1 MVVLYYHL
9 SLLPII
15 YKGVPM
21 KLFLKLSLIFS
32 LLTLALHAEREKVNL
47 SMVIS
52 GGVSLGA
59 YESGYNWAMIKM
71 LNKVRENGKLVKP
84 DLRSVA
90 GASAGSI
97 NALLSA
103 MYWCQE
109 DSIPLTEDIK
119 LLNDVDN
126 NLFYETWVNLGIEDL
141 LIKGEDPENKSTLF
155 TRKGLEGKA
164 AKIIEHLEKPIYR
177 KNCEVP
183 IGVSVTKATPI
194 VETVQ
199 GIKIKNQH
207 FSIPLT
213 LKEKNGKA
221 IVTNRSMPPS
231 TDFYISIPGIKK
243 DKSKLIDVLFA
254 SAAFPGAFQ
263 QVKLKYTYKDK
274 TKSHYFID
282 GGAYDNIPL
291 QLAIELDKNASHFV
305 FIDPSN
311 MRKEL
316 IKEEEEEEEEIPL
329 GFITTNAIP
338 LLNSLEIFQS
348 MKLYQAINQYIRND
362 SSKTLILSSRFH
374 PLTGGYL
381 SHFAAFLDKNFRM
394 YDYYVGVYDAV
405 YHLAASFKTKS
416 QYAHISQIELM
427 NELKTRLG
435 LDKSP
440 EALAAYTL
448 FLNTEFNHIKPKKT
462 DRYSA
467 IYNSFNTKKPDAK
480 RYNNAEFKTFLTK
493 LDMRYLDQY
502 KKSFLSYAKKD
513 VDHWY
518 KRPLRSVVNRIAT
531 LENDRAE
538 VYEDHESIAKGTSI
552 AAWAGSTFV
561 KEKNGFDFLPLNV
574 PQDEGKEGLR
584 TTLRLLP
591 GEIATDMNNG
601 GFSLGYTALYYKNM
615 DILNGFE
622 GKASYIVGDDT
633 SNFVRVDLNAFKE
646 YDDFMKFGAGV
657 SFFGD
662 MEGSFYK
669 RDSAYGLN
677 TYIDIVDIFRLTYVY
692 RDGDYAKNNYFYFGI
707 ENIPSLIYWLN
718 R

>member
-1 MVVLYYHL
+1 
-9 SLLPII
+9 
-15 YKGVPM
+15 M

-32 LLTLALHAEREKVNL
+32 ILTLSLHAQREKVNL
-47 SMVIS
+47 SLVIS

-59 YESGYNWAMIKM
+59 YEAGYNWAMIKM
-71 LNKVRENGKLVKP
+71 LNKVRKNGKLVEP

-109 DSIPLTEDIK
+109 DSIPLIEDDK

-126 NLFYETWVNLGIEDL
+126 NLFYETWVELGIEDL
-141 LIKGEDPENKSTLF
+141 LIKGEDSENNSTLF
-155 TRKGLEGKA
+155 TRKGLEEKA
-164 AKIIEHLEKPIYR
+164 KKIIEHLNENIYR

-183 IGVSVTKATPI
+183 LGVSVTKVTPI
-194 VETVQ
+194 IEEVS

-213 LKEKNGKA
+213 FKEKNGKA

-231 TDFYISIPGIKK
+231 TDFYISIPGIEK

-263 QVKLKYTYKDK
+263 QVKLKYTYKGK
-274 TKSHYFID
+274 TSSHYFID

-291 QLAIELDKNASHFV
+291 QLAIELDKKASHFL

-311 MRKEL
+311 MRKEV
-316 IKEEEEEEEEIPL
+316 IEENNEEEEEIPL

-394 YDYYVGVYDAV
+394 YDYYVGVYDAI

-427 NELKTRLG
+427 NELKIRLG
-435 LDKSP
+435 LDKNP

-448 FLNTEFNHIKPKKT
+448 FLNTEFYHKTPKTT

-467 IYNSFNTKKPDAK
+467 IYNAFNTKKLDAK
-480 RYNNAEFKTFLTK
+480 RYGNKEFKTFLTK

-502 KKSFLSYAKKD
+502 EKSFLSYAKKD
-513 VDHWY
+513 IDNWY
-518 KRPLRSVVNRIAT
+518 KRPLRSVINRITT
-531 LENDRAE
+531 LENDRAD
-538 VYEDHESIAKGTSI
+538 VYEEHKPIAKVASI
-552 AAWAGSTFV
+552 AAWTGSTFV

-574 PQDEGKEGLR
+574 PQDEGQEGLR
-584 TTLRLLP
+584 TVLRFLP
-591 GEIATDMNNG
+591 GEVASDLKNG
-601 GFSLGYTALYYKNM
+601 GVSFGYSALYYSNM
-615 DILNGFE
+615 EILNGFE
-622 GKASYIVGDDT
+622 AKASYVIGDDI
-633 SNFVRVDLNAFKE
+633 SDFVRVDLNTFKE
-646 YDDFMKFGAGV
+646 YDDFIKFGVGA

-662 MEGSFYK
+662 MEGSFYN

-677 TYIDIVDIFRLTYVY
+677 TYVDVLDIFRLTYVHRY
-692 RDGDYAKNNYFYFGI
+692 GDVDNNDYIYFGV

>member
-1 MVVLYYHL
+1 
-9 SLLPII
+9 
-15 YKGVPM
+15 
-21 KLFLKLSLIFS
+21 
-32 LLTLALHAEREKVNL
+32 
-47 SMVIS
+47 MVIS

-97 NALLSA
+97 NALLTA
-103 MYWCQE
+103 IYWCQE
-109 DSIPLTEDIK
+109 DSVPLTENTE

-126 NLFYETWVNLGIEDL
+126 NLFYETWVNLGIDDL
-141 LIKGEDPENKSTLF
+141 VIKGEDPDNKSTLF
-155 TRKGLEGKA
+155 TRKGLEEKA
-164 AKIIEHLEKPIYR
+164 AKIIKQLEKPIYR

-221 IVTNRSMPPS
+221 IVTNKSMPPS
-231 TDFYISIPGIKK
+231 TDFYISIPGIEK

-254 SAAFPGAFQ
+254 SSAFPGAFQ
-263 QVKLKYTYKDK
+263 QVKLKYTYKNK
-274 TKSHYFID
+274 TRSHYFID

-291 QLAIELDKNASHFV
+291 QLAIELDKEASHFV

-311 MRKEL
+311 MRKEP
-316 IKEEEEEEEEIPL
+316 IKADEEEEEQIPI

-362 SSKTLILSSRFH
+362 SSRTLILSSRFH

-394 YDYYVGVYDAV
+394 YDYYVGVYDAI
-405 YHLAASFKTKS
+405 YHLATSFKTRS
-416 QYAHISQIELM
+416 QYGHLSQIELM
-427 NELKTRLG
+427 DQLKTRLG
-435 LDKSP
+435 LDEKP

-448 FLNTEFNHIKPKKT
+448 FLNTEFSHIAPKTT
-462 DRYSA
+462 DRYTA

-480 RYNNAEFKTFLTK
+480 RYTNAEFKTFLSK

-502 KKSFLSYAKKD
+502 DNSFLSYAKKD

-518 KRPLRSVVNRIAT
+518 KRPLRSVINRITT

-538 VYEDHESIAKGTSI
+538 VYENHESIAKVTSI
-552 AAWAGSTFV
+552 SAWAGSTFI
-561 KEKNGFDFLPLNV
+561 KEKDGFQFLPLNV
-574 PQDEGKEGLR
+574 PQDEGKKGLR
-584 TTLRLLP
+584 TALRLLP
-591 GEIATDMNNG
+591 GEFATDLKNG
-601 GFSLGYTALYYKNM
+601 GFSLGYTALYYKDM

-622 GKASYIVGDDT
+622 AKASYIQ
-633 SNFVRVDLNAFKE
+633 SNNISDFVRMDIDTFKE

-662 MEGSFYK
+662 VEGSFYK
-669 RDSAYGLN
+669 RDSAYGFN
-677 TYIDIVDIFRLTYVY
+677 TYVDIMDIFRLTYV
-692 RDGDYAKNNYFYFGI
+692 RRHGDDIDNNDYVYFGI
-707 ENIPSLIYWLN
+707 ENIPSLLYWLN

>member
-1 MVVLYYHL
+1 M
-9 SLLPII
+9 
-15 YKGVPM
+15 PM

-32 LLTLALHAEREKVNL
+32 ILTLTLHAEREKVNL
-47 SMVIS
+47 SLVIS

-59 YESGYNWAMIKM
+59 YEAGYNWAMIKM
-71 LNKVRENGKLVKP
+71 LNKVRKNGKLVEP

-103 MYWCQE
+103 MYWCQK
-109 DSIPLTEDIK
+109 DSIPLIEDDK

-126 NLFYETWVNLGIEDL
+126 NLFYETWVELGIEDL
-141 LIKGEDPENKSTLF
+141 LIKGEDSENNSTLF
-155 TRKGLEGKA
+155 TRKGLEEKA
-164 AKIIEHLEKPIYR
+164 KKIIEHLNENIYR

-183 IGVSVTKATPI
+183 LGVSVTKVTPI
-194 VETVQ
+194 IEEVS

-213 LKEKNGKA
+213 FKEKNGKA

-231 TDFYISIPGIKK
+231 TDFYISIPGIEK

-263 QVKLKYTYKDK
+263 QVKLKYTYKGK

-291 QLAIELDKNASHFV
+291 QLAIELDKKASHFV

-311 MRKEL
+311 MRKEV
-316 IKEEEEEEEEIPL
+316 IEENNEEEEEIPL

-394 YDYYVGVYDAV
+394 YDYYVGVYDAI

-435 LDKSP
+435 LDKNP

-448 FLNTEFNHIKPKKT
+448 FLNTEFYHKTPKTT

-467 IYNSFNTKKPDAK
+467 IYNAFNTKKLDAK
-480 RYNNAEFKTFLTK
+480 RYGNKEFKTFLTK

-502 KKSFLSYAKKD
+502 EKSFLSYAKKD
-513 VDHWY
+513 VDNWY
-518 KRPLRSVVNRIAT
+518 KRPLRCVINRITT
-531 LENDRAE
+531 LENDRAD
-538 VYEDHESIAKGTSI
+538 VYEEHKPIAKVASI
-552 AAWAGSTFV
+552 AAWTGSTFV

-574 PQDEGKEGLR
+574 PQDEGQEGLR
-584 TTLRLLP
+584 TVLRFLP
-591 GEIATDMNNG
+591 GEVASDLKNG
-601 GFSLGYTALYYKNM
+601 GVSFGYSALYYSNM
-615 DILNGFE
+615 EILNGFE
-622 GKASYIVGDDT
+622 AKASYVIGDDI
-633 SNFVRVDLNAFKE
+633 SDFVRVDLNTFKE
-646 YDDFMKFGAGV
+646 YDDFIKFGVGA

-662 MEGSFYK
+662 MERSFYN

-677 TYIDIVDIFRLTYVY
+677 TYVDVLDIFRLTYVHRY
-692 RDGDYAKNNYFYFGI
+692 GDVDNNDYIYFGV

>member
-1 MVVLYYHL
+1 MAVYTAITTLH
-9 SLLPII
+9 SFQ
-15 YKGVPM
+15 GNSM
-21 KLFLKLSLIFS
+21 KLILKLSLLLF
-32 LLTLALHAEREKVNL
+32 LLTLNIHAEREKVNL

-71 LNKVRENGKLVKP
+71 LNKVRVDGKFVEP

-103 MYWCQE
+103 MYWCQKE
-109 DSIPLTEDIK
+109 SAPL
-119 LLNDVDN
+119 NNVDD

-141 LIKGEDPENKSTLF
+141 TIKGEDLENKSTLF

-164 AKIIEHLEKPIYR
+164 AKIKEHLEKPIYR

-183 IGVSVTKATPI
+183 IGVSVTKATPVI
-194 VETVQ
+194 ETIQ

-207 FSIPLT
+207 FAIPLT
-213 LKEKNGKA
+213 LKERNGKA
-221 IVTNRSMPPS
+221 IVTNRIMPQS
-231 TDFYISIPGIKK
+231 TDFYISIPGIEK
-243 DKSKLIDVLFA
+243 DKNKLIDVLFA

-263 QVKLKYTYKDK
+263 QVKLKYTYKGK

-291 QLAIELDKNASHFV
+291 QLAIELDKKASHYI

-311 MRKEL
+311 MRKEPL
-316 IKEEEEEEEEIPL
+316 KTEEEEEEEIPL

-362 SSKTLILSSRFH
+362 RSKTLILSSRFH

-405 YHLAASFKTKS
+405 YHLAASFKTKK
-416 QYAHISQIELM
+416 QYAHFSQVELM
-427 NELKTRLG
+427 NQLKTKLG
-435 LDKSP
+435 LDKKP

-448 FLNTEFNHIKPKKT
+448 FLNTEFYHKNPKST

-467 IYNSFNTKKPDAK
+467 IYNAFNRKKPDAK
-480 RYNNAEFKTFLTK
+480 RYDSKEFKKFLTK
-493 LDMRYLDQY
+493 LDMQYLDQY
-502 KKSFLSYAKKD
+502 KNSFLFYAKKD

-518 KRPLRSVVNRIAT
+518 KRPLRSIVNRITA
-531 LENDRAE
+531 LENNRAE
-538 VYEDHESIAKGTSI
+538 VYEEHEPVAKITSI
-552 AAWAGSTFV
+552 SAWAGSTFI
-561 KEKNGFDFLPLNV
+561 KEKDGFQFLPLHV
-574 PQDEGKEGLR
+574 PQDEGKEELR
-584 TTLRLLP
+584 TLLRLLP
-591 GEIATDMNNG
+591 SEIATDMSNG
-601 GFSLGYTALYYKNM
+601 GMSLGYSAFYYT
-615 DILNGFE
+615 DREIINGLE
-622 GKASYIVGDDT
+622 AKASYVLADDT
-633 SNFVRVDLNAFKE
+633 TNFLRIDVDAFKE

-657 SFFGD
+657 SLFGD

-669 RDSAYGLN
+669 QDSAYGLN
-677 TYIDIVDIFRLTYVY
+677 AYVDIIDIFRLTYVHRY
-692 RDGDYAKNNYFYFGI
+692 GDYVKSNYLYFGI
-707 ENIPSLIYWLN
+707 ENIPSLIYWMN

>member
-1 MVVLYYHL
+1 
-9 SLLPII
+9 
-15 YKGVPM
+15 M

-32 LLTLALHAEREKVNL
+32 LLTLSLHAEREKVNL

-71 LNKVRENGKLVKP
+71 LNKVRVNGKLVEP

-103 MYWCQE
+103 MYWCQK
-109 DSIPLTEDIK
+109 DSIPLK
-119 LLNDVDN
+119 NSVDD
-126 NLFYETWVNLGIEDL
+126 NLFYETWVNLDIEDL
-141 LIKGEDPENKSTLF
+141 VIKGEDPENKSTLF
-155 TRKGLEGKA
+155 TRKGLEEKA
-164 AKIIEHLEKPIYR
+164 AKIMKHLEKPIYR

-183 IGVSVTKATPI
+183 MGVSVTKATPI

-221 IVTNRSMPPS
+221 IVTNRSIPPS

-254 SAAFPGAFQ
+254 SSAFPGAFQ
-263 QVKLKYTYKDK
+263 QVKLKYSYKGK
-274 TKSHYFID
+274 TRSHYFID

-311 MRKEL
+311 MRKE
-316 IKEEEEEEEEIPL
+316 ITKADEEEAEEIPI

-416 QYAHISQIELM
+416 QYAHMSQIELM

-448 FLNTEFNHIKPKKT
+448 FLNTEFNHTVPKTT

-480 RYNNAEFKTFLTK
+480 RYDRKEFKSFLTK

-502 KKSFLSYAKKD
+502 KKSFLFYAKKD

-518 KRPLRSVVNRIAT
+518 KRPLRSVVNRITT

-538 VYEDHESIAKGTSI
+538 VYEDHESIAKVTSI
-552 AAWAGSTFV
+552 SAWAGSTFI
-561 KEKNGFDFLPLNV
+561 KEKDGFQFLPLNV
-574 PQDEGKEGLR
+574 PEDEGKEGLR
-584 TTLRLLP
+584 TALRLLP
-591 GEIATDMNNG
+591 GEFAVDMNNG
-601 GFSLGYTALYYKNM
+601 GMSLGYTALYYKNM

-622 GKASYIVGDDT
+622 AKASYVIGDDT
-633 SNFVRVDLNAFKE
+633 ANFVRVDLDAFKE
-646 YDDFMKFGAGV
+646 YDDFIKFGAGV

-669 RDSAYGLN
+669 RESAYGFN
-677 TYIDIVDIFRLTYVY
+677 TYVDIVDIFRLTYVK
-692 RDGDYAKNNYFYFGI
+692 RHGDNIENNDYLYFGV

>member
-1 MVVLYYHL
+1 
-9 SLLPII
+9 
-15 YKGVPM
+15 M
-21 KLFLKLSLIFS
+21 KLFLKLSLLFS
-32 LLTLALHAEREKVNL
+32 LLTLSLHAQREKINL

-71 LNKVRENGKLVKP
+71 LNKVREDSKLVKP

-103 MYWCQE
+103 MYWCQD
-109 DSIPLTEDIK
+109 DSISLPKDIK
-119 LLNDVDN
+119 LNDVDN
-126 NLFYETWVNLGIEDL
+126 NLFYETWVNLGIDDL
-141 LIKGEDPENKSTLF
+141 VIKGEDPDNKSTLF
-155 TRKGLEGKA
+155 TRKGLEKKA
-164 AKIIEHLEKPIYR
+164 AEIIKHLEKPIYR

-213 LKEKNGKA
+213 LKERNGKA

-231 TDFYISIPGIKK
+231 TDFYISIPSIEK

-263 QVKLKYTYKDK
+263 QVKLKYTYKGK
-274 TKSHYFID
+274 TRSHYFID

-291 QLAIELDKNASHFV
+291 QLAIELDKKASHFV

-311 MRKEL
+311 MRKEP
-316 IKEEEEEEEEIPL
+316 IKTEEDEEEQIPI
-329 GFITTNAIP
+329 GFITTNAMP

-348 MKLYQAINQYIRND
+348 MRLYQAINQYIRND
-362 SSKTLILSSRFH
+362 NSKTLILSSRFH

-381 SHFAAFLDKNFRM
+381 EHFAAFLDKNFRM
-394 YDYYVGVYDAV
+394 YDYYVGVYDAI

-416 QYAHISQIELM
+416 QYSHLSQIELM
-427 NELKTRLG
+427 NQLKTRLG
-435 LDKSP
+435 LDEKP

-448 FLNTEFNHIKPKKT
+448 FLNTEFYHKTPKTT

-467 IYNSFNTKKPDAK
+467 IYNAFNTKKPDAK
-480 RYNNAEFKTFLTK
+480 RYDSDEFKTFLTK

-502 KKSFLSYAKKD
+502 KKSFLYYAKKD

-518 KRPLRSVVNRIAT
+518 KKPLRAVVNRIT
-531 LENDRAE
+531 SLENDRAE
-538 VYEDHESIAKGTSI
+538 VYEDHESIAKVTSVS
-552 AAWAGSTFV
+552 AWTGSTFL
-561 KEKNGFDFLPLNV
+561 KEKDGFQFLPLNV
-574 PQDEGKEGLR
+574 PQDEGKAGLR
-584 TTLRLLP
+584 TALRLLP
-591 GEIATDMNNG
+591 GEIAADLKNG
-601 GFSLGYTALYYKNM
+601 GASFGYAALYYKDMN
-615 DILNGFE
+615 ILNGFE
-622 GKASYIVGDDT
+622 AKASYIASSNET
-633 SNFVRVDLNAFKE
+633 SDFVRADLNAFKE
-646 YDDFMKFGAGV
+646 YDDFMKFGLGA

-669 RDSAYGLN
+669 RDSVYGFN
-677 TYIDIVDIFRLTYVY
+677 TYIDIMDIFRLTYVKRY
-692 RDGDYAKNNYFYFGI
+692 GDDIENNDYIYFGV

>member
-1 MVVLYYHL
+1 
-9 SLLPII
+9 
-15 YKGVPM
+15 M
-21 KLFLKLSLIFS
+21 KLLFKLSLIFS
-32 LLTLALHAEREKVNL
+32 LFTLSLHAEREKVNL

-71 LNKVRENGKLVKP
+71 LNKVVKP

-109 DSIPLTEDIK
+109 NSIPLK
-119 LLNDVDN
+119 NSVDD

-141 LIKGEDPENKSTLF
+141 LIKGEDSENKSTLF
-155 TRKGLEGKA
+155 TRKGLEEKA

-231 TDFYISIPGIKK
+231 TDFYISIPGIEK

-263 QVKLKYTYKDK
+263 QVKLKYTYKGK
-274 TKSHYFID
+274 TRSQYFID

-311 MRKEL
+311 MRKEV
-316 IKEEEEEEEEIPL
+316 IEENNEEKEEIPL

-362 SSKTLILSSRFH
+362 
-374 PLTGGYL
+374 GYL

-416 QYAHISQIELM
+416 QYTHMSQIELM

-435 LDKSP
+435 LDKNP

-448 FLNTEFNHIKPKKT
+448 FLNTEFNHTVPKTT

-467 IYNSFNTKKPDAK
+467 IYNSFNTKKPDSK
-480 RYNNAEFKTFLTK
+480 RYGTKEFKSFLTK
-493 LDMRYLDQY
+493 LDMKYLDQY

-518 KRPLRSVVNRIAT
+518 KRPLRAVVNRITT
-531 LENDRAE
+531 LENDRAK
-538 VYEDHESIAKGTSI
+538 VYEDHESIAKVTSI
-552 AAWAGSTFV
+552 SAWTGSTFI
-561 KEKNGFDFLPLNV
+561 KEKDGFQFLPLNV
-574 PQDEGKEGLR
+574 PKDEGKEGLR
-584 TTLRLLP
+584 TALRLLP
-591 GEIATDMNNG
+591 GEFATDMNNG
-601 GFSLGYTALYYKNM
+601 GMSLGYTALYYNDM
-615 DILNGFE
+615 DILSGFE
-622 GKASYIVGDDT
+622 GKASYIIGDDT
-633 SNFVRVDLNAFKE
+633 SDFVRVDLDAFKE
-646 YDDFMKFGAGV
+646 YNDFMKFGAGV

-669 RDSAYGLN
+669 QDSAYGFN
-677 TYIDIVDIFRLTYVY
+677 TYVDIMDILRLTYV
-692 RDGDYAKNNYFYFGI
+692 RRHGDDTKNNYLYFGI
-707 ENIPSLIYWLN
+707 ENIPSLIYWMN

>member
-1 MVVLYYHL
+1 
-9 SLLPII
+9 
-15 YKGVPM
+15 M
-21 KLFLKLSLIFS
+21 KHFLKLSLILSLFS
-32 LLTLALHAEREKVNL
+32 SAIHAQREEIGL

-71 LNKVRENGKLVKP
+71 MQKVRKNGKLIKP
-84 DLRSVA
+84 ELRSVA

-103 MYWCQE
+103 MYWCQK
-109 DSIPLTEDIK
+109 DSIPLK
-119 LLNDVDN
+119 NSVDD
-126 NLFYETWVNLGIEDL
+126 NLFYDTWVDLGIEDL
-141 LIKGEDPENKSTLF
+141 LIKGEDPDNQSTLF

-164 AKIIEHLEKPIYR
+164 SKIIEHMGKSIYR

-183 IGVSVTKATPI
+183 MGVSVTKATPI

-213 LKEKNGKA
+213 FKERNGKA
-221 IVTNRSMPPS
+221 IVTNRSMPAS
-231 TDFYISIPGIKK
+231 TDFYISIPGIEQ

-263 QVKLKYTYKDK
+263 QVKLKYNYKGK
-274 TKSHYFID
+274 TRSNYFID

-291 QLAIELDKNASHFV
+291 QLAIELDKSASHYL
-305 FIDPSN
+305 FIDPNN
-311 MRKEL
+311 MRKEPVNNDD
-316 IKEEEEEEEEIPL
+316 EEEEQIPI

-338 LLNSLEIFQS
+338 LLSSLEIFQS

-362 SSKTLILSSRFH
+362 DSKTLILSSRFH

-394 YDYYVGVYDAV
+394 YDYYVGVYDAI
-405 YHLAASFKTKS
+405 YHLAASFKTKG
-416 QYAHISQIELM
+416 QYSKFTQIELM
-427 NELKTRLG
+427 DDLKTRLG
-435 LDKSP
+435 LDEKP
-440 EALAAYTL
+440 EALAAYKL
-448 FLNTEFNHIKPKKT
+448 FLNTELHHAKPKTT

-467 IYNSFNTKKPDAK
+467 IYNAFNTEVVDVK
-480 RYNNAEFKTFLTK
+480 RYDSNEFKKFLTK
-493 LDMRYLDQY
+493 LDMNYLDQY
-502 KKSFLSYAKKD
+502 EKSFLSYAKKD

-518 KRPLRSVVNRIAT
+518 KKPLRSVANRITT
-531 LENDRAE
+531 LENDRAD
-538 VYEDHESIAKGTSI
+538 VYEEHLSIAKVTSI
-552 AAWAGSTFV
+552 SAWAGSTFL
-561 KEKNGFDFLPLNV
+561 KKKDGFQFLPLNV
-574 PQDEGKEGLR
+574 PEDKGQEGFR
-584 TTLRLLP
+584 TALRLLP
-591 GEIATDMNNG
+591 GEIATDMANG
-601 GFSLGYTALYYKNM
+601 GVSFGYTALYYANM
-615 DILNGFE
+615 NILNGFE
-622 GKASYIVGDDT
+622 AKASYIISDDIPD
-633 SNFVRVDLNAFKE
+633 FVRVDFDAFYE
-646 YDDFMKFGAGV
+646 YDDFMKLGAGV

-669 RDSAYGLN
+669 QDSAYGFN
-677 TYIDIVDIFRLTYVY
+677 TYVDLMDIFRLTYV
-692 RDGDYAKNNYFYFGI
+692 RREGDIEKNNYLYFGV